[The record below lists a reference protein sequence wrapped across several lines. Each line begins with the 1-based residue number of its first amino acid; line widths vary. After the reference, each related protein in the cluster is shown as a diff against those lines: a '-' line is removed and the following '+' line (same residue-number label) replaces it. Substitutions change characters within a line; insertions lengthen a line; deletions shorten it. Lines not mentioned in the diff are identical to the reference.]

1 MSAENPGGKPQQYST
16 NTGAGNAAPDTTL
29 LTKGHDSN
37 SGQGNSEKKG
47 VLDKFLSGVEFLG
60 NKLPEPFTLF
70 LILFLLTGVAS
81 SIMAY
86 LDVSVEVPG
95 SEETLK
101 VKGLFTGEGITWL
114 TTNLGANY
122 IGFPPLVTVLPILLA
137 VGVAERSGMLSAVI
151 RKLFGS
157 AKKWALP
164 YAVGLIGV
172 TASIMADS
180 AFVVVPPLAAM
191 VFKVAGRHP
200 VAGLIGG
207 FAAVGAGYSTALV
220 PTSLD
225 ALFAGITNAVMDTLP
240 GMDFISVNA
249 VSNYFFNIA
258 SSIVLGI
265 LAGFITDKIIEP
277 RMWRQNVPTEEQVD
291 ESEAKGRGDR
301 DSEGNELKATL
312 SAVEMRGMVVS
323 LIAMATLTAVIF
335 ASVLPESSPF
345 RNEGGGFLPKSPLLD
360 SIVFIVFAYF
370 LVMGVSYGVVVG
382 TVKSIKDLV
391 DMMGG
396 ALKDMMGFL
405 ILAFILGQF
414 VALFAWSGIGTW
426 TAVKGA
432 AFLENIGLNGFAAI
446 LAFIILASCLNL
458 LIISGS
464 AMWTLMTAVF
474 VPMFALLGYEPAFVQ
489 AAFRVG
495 DSATQIIT
503 PLNPYMIVMLG
514 LLQRYEPQAGLGTL
528 MSRLIPYVIPF
539 FTAWA
544 ILLAIWFY
552 ADLPLGPGNSIRE
565 CLMVCVWEPNP
576 HKEMNQNDYY
586 GE

>member
-1 MSAENPGGKPQQYST
+1 MSVENPAGRPQQDST
-16 NTGAGNAAPDTTL
+16 NTDTRNADLDTTL
-29 LTKGHDSN
+29 LTKGNDSD
-37 SGQGNSEKKG
+37 SGQGSSEKKG
-47 VLDKFLSGVEFLG
+47 MVDKFLSGVEFLG
-60 NKLPEPFTLF
+60 NRLPEPFTLF

-86 LDVSVEVPG
+86 LDVSIEVPG

-277 RMWRQNVPTEEQVD
+277 RMWRQKVPTEEQID

-323 LIAMATLTAVIF
+323 LIAMVILTAVSF
-335 ASVLPESSPF
+335 VSVLPESSPF
-345 RNEGGGFLPKSPLLD
+345 RNEGGGFCQSPR
-360 SIVFIVFAYF
+360 Y
-370 LVMGVSYGVVVG
+370 
-382 TVKSIKDLV
+382 
-391 DMMGG
+391 
-396 ALKDMMGFL
+396 
-405 ILAFILGQF
+405 
-414 VALFAWSGIGTW
+414 W
-426 TAVKGA
+426 TR
-432 AFLENIGLNGFAAI
+432 
-446 LAFIILASCLNL
+446 SCL
-458 LIISGS
+458 SS
-464 AMWTLMTAVF
+464 SPTFW
-474 VPMFALLGYEPAFVQ
+474 
-489 AAFRVG
+489 
-495 DSATQIIT
+495 
-503 PLNPYMIVMLG
+503 
-514 LLQRYEPQAGLGTL
+514 
-528 MSRLIPYVIPF
+528 
-539 FTAWA
+539 
-544 ILLAIWFY
+544 
-552 ADLPLGPGNSIRE
+552 
-565 CLMVCVWEPNP
+565 
-576 HKEMNQNDYY
+576 
-586 GE
+586 

>member
-1 MSAENPGGKPQQYST
+1 MSVENPAGRPQQDST
-16 NTGAGNAAPDTTL
+16 NTDTRNADLDTTL
-29 LTKGHDSN
+29 LTKGNDSD
-37 SGQGNSEKKG
+37 SGQGSSEKKG
-47 VLDKFLSGVEFLG
+47 MVDKFLSGVEFLG
-60 NKLPEPFTLF
+60 NRLPEPFTLF

-86 LDVSVEVPG
+86 LDVSIEVPG

-277 RMWRQNVPTEEQVD
+277 RMWRQKVPTEEQID

-323 LIAMATLTAVIF
+323 LIAMVILTAVSF
-335 ASVLPESSPF
+335 VSVLPESSPF

-432 AFLENIGLNGFAAI
+432 AFLETIGLNGFAAI

-464 AMWTLMTAVF
+464 AMWTLMAAVF

-552 ADLPLGPGNSIRE
+552 ADLPLGPGNSIMIE
-565 CLMVCVWEPNP
+565 
-576 HKEMNQNDYY
+576 
-586 GE
+586 G

>member
-1 MSAENPGGKPQQYST
+1 M
-16 NTGAGNAAPDTTL
+16 
-29 LTKGHDSN
+29 
-37 SGQGNSEKKG
+37 
-47 VLDKFLSGVEFLG
+47 
-60 NKLPEPFTLF
+60 
-70 LILFLLTGVAS
+70 
-81 SIMAY
+81 
-86 LDVSVEVPG
+86 
-95 SEETLK
+95 
-101 VKGLFTGEGITWL
+101 
-114 TTNLGANY
+114 
-122 IGFPPLVTVLPILLA
+122 
-137 VGVAERSGMLSAVI
+137 
-151 RKLFGS
+151 
-157 AKKWALP
+157 
-164 YAVGLIGV
+164 
-172 TASIMADS
+172 
-180 AFVVVPPLAAM
+180 
-191 VFKVAGRHP
+191 
-200 VAGLIGG
+200 
-207 FAAVGAGYSTALV
+207 
-220 PTSLD
+220 
-225 ALFAGITNAVMDTLP
+225 
-240 GMDFISVNA
+240 
-249 VSNYFFNIA
+249 
-258 SSIVLGI
+258 
-265 LAGFITDKIIEP
+265 
-277 RMWRQNVPTEEQVD
+277 
-291 ESEAKGRGDR
+291 
-301 DSEGNELKATL
+301 
-312 SAVEMRGMVVS
+312 
-323 LIAMATLTAVIF
+323 
-335 ASVLPESSPF
+335 
-345 RNEGGGFLPKSPLLD
+345 PKSPLLD

-432 AFLENIGLNGFAAI
+432 AFLETIGLNGFAAI

-464 AMWTLMTAVF
+464 AMWTLMAAVF

-552 ADLPLGPGNSIRE
+552 ADLPLGPGNSIMIE
-565 CLMVCVWEPNP
+565 
-576 HKEMNQNDYY
+576 
-586 GE
+586 G